1 MCPRHMG
8 MKFPSRMMFCTF
20 SDCAVRCS
28 GRPESFMRVP
38 DRVEIPPPP
47 PVKIYVRVRPRPR
60 SVAKK
65 CAWHRCEHVARL
77 NRKYCSKACS
87 NRNARRCYRE
97 RKKLE
102 RKDDK

>member
-1 MCPRHMG
+1 
-8 MKFPSRMMFCTF
+8 MMFCTF

-28 GRPESFMRVP
+28 GRPEKFIRVP
-38 DRVEIPPPP
+38 VRAEPPPP
-47 PVKIYVRVRPRPR
+47 PIKVYLKVRPKPKPKN
-60 SVAKK
+60 VIKK

-102 RKDDK
+102 RKDDE